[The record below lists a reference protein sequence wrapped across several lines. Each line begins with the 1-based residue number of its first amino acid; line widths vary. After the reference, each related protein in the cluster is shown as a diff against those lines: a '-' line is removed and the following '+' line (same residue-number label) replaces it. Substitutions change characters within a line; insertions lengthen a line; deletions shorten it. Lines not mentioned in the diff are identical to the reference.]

1 MDSVRRAPP
10 SIAADG
16 HASVARLLDIPST
29 SSAQPKS
36 KSGSATRSSGMMP
49 TPAKTPRKQP
59 TAAETS
65 AVHSVARNLFGTD
78 ADVIASP
85 RKRQAKKYSGITLES
100 FVAEDVE
107 QPIAIFTDS
116 RDRVPSVDRSSQNPF
131 YGSNE
136 EAQPEPTRKRS
147 KRRQVTIP
155 GEGSE
160 AIEEAV
166 RRDDGIVYVL

>member
-1 MDSVRRAPP
+1 M
-10 SIAADG
+10 
-16 HASVARLLDIPST
+16 
-29 SSAQPKS
+29 
-36 KSGSATRSSGMMP
+36 
-49 TPAKTPRKQP
+49 
-59 TAAETS
+59 
-65 AVHSVARNLFGTD
+65 
-78 ADVIASP
+78 IASP

-100 FVAEDVE
+100 FIAEDVE

-155 GEGSE
+155 GVGAESV
-160 AIEEAV
+160 EEAV